1 MTATGTAAPQPMQAE
16 LGEVLLEARG
26 VSKFFPGVRALHNV
40 DFTLRAG
47 EVHALVGENGAGKST
62 LMKILSG
69 IYQPDEG
76 ELKLRGE
83 KLVLPTPLSAHHA
96 GISVIHQEF
105 FLMNHLTVAQ
115 NIFIGREPKMFGGL
129 INDDAALN
137 RKASELLDRLGVKI
151 DPRVRVSQ
159 LTVAAQQLLEIAK
172 ALSFN
177 SSVLV
182 MDEPTAALTDAEVDT
197 LFRIIDDFITPETAV
212 VYISHRME
220 EIRKLATQVTVLR
233 DGELVATH
241 PGKDVTIP
249 EIIHMMVGREI
260 VSDIRPEPRKK
271 TELVL
276 EVSDLSTDA
285 LLNDVSFTLEK
296 GEILGFAGLMG
307 AGRTEMARALIGAD
321 PRSSGVVKFKGD
333 VVNIQHPKDAVQL
346 GIGYLSEDRKKFGLI
361 LGQDVTAN
369 TVLASIGSFTKG
381 FILQDKEMRATA
393 SKWVDILS
401 TKTPNVG
408 QKIRNLSGGNQQK
421 VVLAKWLERDCDILI
436 FDEPTRGIDVGAKQE
451 IYDLLE
457 KLTDEG
463 KSIIMI
469 SSELEEV
476 LRMSDRIAV
485 MCNGQ
490 ITGFL
495 SNAEATQQKI
505 MELAT
510 HFHETEVP
518 DEKKSEAINDSH

>member
-1 MTATGTAAPQPMQAE
+1 MTSSEVLAE
-16 LGEVLLEARG
+16 HADPVSSGALLEARG
-26 VSKFFPGVRALHNV
+26 ISKFFPGVRALSGV

-62 LMKILSG
+62 LMKILAG

-76 ELKLRGE
+76 EVRLRGE
-83 KLVLPTPLSAHHA
+83 KVVLPTPLSAQQA

-115 NIFIGREPKMFGGL
+115 NMFIGREPRYPGGF

-137 RKASELLDRLGVKI
+137 RQAVELLERLGVKI
-151 DPRVRVSQ
+151 DPKARVAD

-177 SSVLV
+177 SSVLI
-182 MDEPTAALTDAEVDT
+182 MDEPTAALTESEVEV
-197 LFRIIDDFITPETAV
+197 LFRIIDNFVTEETAV
-212 VYISHRME
+212 IYISHRME
-220 EIRKLATQVTVLR
+220 EIKTLADQVTVLR
-233 DGELVATH
+233 DGELVDSR
-241 PGKDVTIP
+241 PGKTLTTKETIQL
-249 EIIHMMVGREI
+249 MVGRELQSN
-260 VSDIRPEPRKK
+260 VRPEPRQE
-271 TELVL
+271 TETLL
-276 EVSDLSTDA
+276 EVEGLSTKD
-285 LLNDVSFTLEK
+285 LLTDVSFTLQR
-296 GEILGFAGLMG
+296 GEVLGFAGLMG

-321 PRSSGVVKFKGD
+321 PKTGGTIRLNGRALNINHPQEAVK
-333 VVNIQHPKDAVQL
+333 H
-346 GIGYLSEDRKKFGLI
+346 GIGYLSEDRKRYGLI
-361 LGQDVTAN
+361 LRQDVTSN
-369 TVLASIGSFTKG
+369 TVLASIPKYTRMGL
-381 FILQDKEMRATA
+381 IQHAAMRRTA
-393 SKWVDILS
+393 AKWVKQLG
-401 TKTPNVG
+401 TKTPNIH
-408 QKIRNLSGGNQQK
+408 QRLSNLSGGNQQK
-421 VVLAKWLERDCDILI
+421 VVLGKWLERDCDILI

-451 IYDLLE
+451 IYNLLDR
-457 KLTDEG
+457 LTDEG

-495 SNAEATQQKI
+495 TNAEATQENI

-510 HFHETEVP
+510 QFQVIEESSEV
-518 DEKKSEAINDSH
+518 E

>member
-1 MTATGTAAPQPMQAE
+1 MTQPSATAGTVIYG
-16 LGEVLLEARG
+16 GEVLLEARG
-26 VSKFFPGVRALHNV
+26 ISKFFPGVRALHDV

-76 ELKLRGE
+76 ELLLRGE
-83 KLVLPTPLSAHHA
+83 KLALPTPLSAHQA

-115 NIFIGREPKMFGGL
+115 NIFIGREPKRFGGL

-137 RKASELLDRLGVKI
+137 RNAAELLDRLGVKI
-151 DPRVRVSQ
+151 DPKVRVAQ

-177 SSVLV
+177 SSILV
-182 MDEPTAALTDAEVDT
+182 MDEPTAALTDSEVDT
-197 LFRIIDDFITPETAV
+197 LFRIVDDFVTPETAV

-220 EIRKLATQVTVLR
+220 EIRRLATQVTVLR
-233 DGELVATH
+233 DGELVATR
-241 PGKDVTIP
+241 PGNEVTIP

-260 VSDIRPEPRKK
+260 VSNVRPEPRAE
-271 TELVL
+271 TEPIL
-276 EVSDLSTDA
+276 EVENLSTSDLLT
-285 LLNDVSFTLEK
+285 NVNFTLEK

-307 AGRTEMARALIGAD
+307 AGRTETARALIGAD
-321 PRSSGVVKFKGD
+321 PRSSGVIRYKGSE
-333 VVNIQHPKDAVQL
+333 VSINHPKDAVQL
-346 GIGYLSEDRKKFGLI
+346 GIGYLSEDRKKYGLI

-369 TVLASIGSFTKG
+369 TVLASIGSYTKLG
-381 FILQDKEMRATA
+381 ILQDKAMRDAA
-393 SKWVDILS
+393 GKWAKALS
-401 TKTPNVG
+401 TKTPSVR

-451 IYDLLE
+451 IYDLLDE
-457 KLTDEG
+457 LTTQG

-469 SSELEEV
+469 SSEMEEI

-495 SNAEATQQKI
+495 SNAEATQEKI

-510 HFHETEVP
+510 QFHETENT
-518 DEKKSEAINDSH
+518 SEADNDDDH